1 MDLLNIVEDDIMTA
15 TVKPAKAS
23 TGVTLF
29 KEDCK
34 KCSGT
39 GKWTSYSG
47 FTTRTCFACKGVG
60 FHEYKTNS
68 VTRAK
73 ARERSV
79 LVKATKEADRLAD
92 FAEQYEAEYNWMVES
107 APTFGFAN
115 NMLDALKK
123 YGSLTERQLASVR
136 KCVLSSAD
144 RAIARAQAQAER
156 AESAPEVNLG
166 ALADAF
172 NSALE
177 KGNKHPR
184 LRLDSFV
191 FTPAPKLGKN
201 AGAIYI
207 KEEGQYLGKVIGNKF
222 FKVRECSEDQEKR
235 IIDASVDPKGA
246 AIKYG
251 RMLGACSVCGKTLKD
266 PESIEMGIGPICA
279 GKMGW

>member
-1 MDLLNIVEDDIMTA
+1 MNLLDISDDIITA

-29 KEDCK
+29 KENCK

-47 FTTRTCFACKGVG
+47 YTQRTCYACKGVG
-60 FHEYKTNS
+60 FHEFKTDS

-79 LVKATKEADRLAD
+79 VVKATKEADRLAS
-92 FAEQYEAEYNWMVES
+92 FAEQHEAEYNWMVES
-107 APTFGFAN
+107 APTFSFAQ

-123 YGSLTERQLASVR
+123 YGSLTERQLASVQ
-136 KCVLSSAD
+136 KCVISSAN
-144 RAIARAQAQAER
+144 RAIARAEEQANR
-156 AESAPEVNLG
+156 VESAPEVNLG
-166 ALADAF
+166 ALAEAF
-172 NSALE
+172 ANAKA
-177 KGNKHPR
+177 KGGKYPR

-191 FTPAPKLGKN
+191 FAPASDTSKN

-207 KEEGQYLGKVIGNKF
+207 EEHGQYLGKVVGNKF
-222 FKVRECSEDQEKR
+222 IKVRECSDAQEQR
-235 IIDASVDPKGA
+235 IIEASIDPKES

-251 RMLGACSVCGKTLKD
+251 RMMGACSVCNRTLVD

>member
-1 MDLLNIVEDDIMTA
+1 MELMNISDDIITA
-15 TVKPAKAS
+15 TVKQTKAS

-29 KEDCK
+29 KENCK

-47 FTTRTCFACKGVG
+47 YTQRTCYACKGVG
-60 FHEYKTNS
+60 FHEFKTDS

-79 LVKATKEADRLAD
+79 VVKATKEADRLAG
-92 FAEQYEAEYNWMVES
+92 FAEQYESEYSWMVES
-107 APTFGFAN
+107 APTFSFAQ

-123 YGSLTERQLASVR
+123 YGSLTERQLASVQ
-136 KCVLSSAD
+136 KCVISSAD
-144 RAIARAQAQAER
+144 RAIARAQEQAQRVET
-156 AESAPEVNLG
+156 APEVNLG
-166 ALADAF
+166 ALAEAF
-172 NSALE
+172 ANAKK
-177 KGNKHPR
+177 KGGKYPR

-191 FTPAPKLGKN
+191 FAPASDTSKN

-207 KEEGQYLGKVIGNKF
+207 EEHGQYLGKVVGNKF
-222 FKVRECSEDQEKR
+222 IKVRECSDAQEQR
-235 IIDASVDPKGA
+235 IIEASIDPKES

-251 RMLGACSVCGKTLKD
+251 RMMGACSVCNRTLVD

>member
-1 MDLLNIVEDDIMTA
+1 MNLLDLQDDIITA

-29 KEDCK
+29 KENCK
-34 KCSGT
+34 KCAGT

-47 FTTRTCFACKGVG
+47 YTQRTCYACKGVG
-60 FHEYKTNS
+60 YHEFKTDS
-68 VTRAK
+68 ATRAK

-79 LVKATKEADRLAD
+79 AVKASKEADCLAS
-92 FAEQYEAEYNWMVES
+92 FAEKHEAEYNWMVES
-107 APTFGFAN
+107 APTFSFAH

-123 YGSLTERQLASVR
+123 YGSLTERQLASVQ
-136 KCVLSSAD
+136 KCVISSAD
-144 RAIARAQAQAER
+144 RAIAKAQEQAQRVE
-156 AESAPEVNLG
+156 EAPEVNLS

-172 NSALE
+172 ASAKA
-177 KGNKHPR
+177 KGGKYPR

-191 FTPAPKLGKN
+191 FAPASDTSKN

-207 KEEGQYLGKVIGNKF
+207 EEHGQYLGKVVGNKF
-222 FKVRECSEDQEKR
+222 LKVRECSDAQEKR
-235 IIDASVDPKGA
+235 IIEASINPKES

-251 RMLGACSVCGKTLKD
+251 RMMGACSVCNRTLVD
-266 PESIEMGIGPICA
+266 PESIELGIGPICA

>member
-1 MDLLNIVEDDIMTA
+1 MNLLDISDDIITA
-15 TVKPAKAS
+15 TVKQTKAS

-29 KEDCK
+29 KENCK

-47 FTTRTCFACKGVG
+47 YTTRTCFACKGVG
-60 FHEYKTNS
+60 FHEFKTDS
-68 VTRAK
+68 ATRAK

-79 LVKATKEADRLAD
+79 VVKASKEEDRLTA
-92 FAEQYEAEYNWMVES
+92 FAMEHDAEYVWIMAS
-107 APTFGFAN
+107 APTFSFAQ
-115 NMLDALKK
+115 NMLDAIKK
-123 YGSLTERQLASVR
+123 YGSLTERQLASVQ
-136 KCVLSSAD
+136 KCIISN
-144 RAIARAQAQAER
+144 AER
-156 AESAPEVNLG
+156 AMNKALEQAQRVETAPEVNLG

-172 NSALE
+172 NSALS

-191 FTPAPKLGKN
+191 FTPAPMSGKN
-201 AGAIYI
+201 GGAIYI
-207 KEEGQYLGKVIGNKF
+207 KEDGQYLGKVIGNKF
-222 FKVRECSEDQEKR
+222 LKVRECSQEQEQR
-235 IIDASVDPKGA
+235 IIEASVDPKGF

>member
-1 MDLLNIVEDDIMTA
+1 MNLLDISDDIITA

-29 KEDCK
+29 KENCK

-39 GKWTSYSG
+39 GNWTSYSG
-47 FTTRTCFACKGVG
+47 YTTRTCYACKGVG
-60 FHEYKTNS
+60 FHEFKTDS
-68 VTRAK
+68 ATRAK

-79 LVKATKEADRLAD
+79 AVKASKEADRITG
-92 FAEQYEAEYNWMVES
+92 FAEQHEAEYNWMVES
-107 APTFGFAN
+107 APTFSFAQ

-123 YGSLTERQLASVR
+123 YGSLTERQLASVQ
-136 KCVLSSAD
+136 KCVISNAE
-144 RAIARAQAQAER
+144 RAIARAQEQVNR
-156 AESAPEVNLG
+156 VESAPEVNLG

-172 NSALE
+172 NSALS
-177 KGNKHPR
+177 KGNKYPR

-191 FTPAPKLGKN
+191 FTPAPAEGKN

-207 KEEGQYLGKVIGNKF
+207 KEDGQYLGKVLGNKF
-222 FKVRECSEDQEKR
+222 LKVRECSEEQEKR
-235 IIDASVDPKGA
+235 IIEASVDPKEA

-266 PESIEMGIGPICA
+266 PESIQLGIGPICA

>member
-1 MDLLNIVEDDIMTA
+1 MNLLDISDDIITA

-29 KEDCK
+29 KENCK

-47 FTTRTCFACKGVG
+47 YTQRTCYACKGVG
-60 FHEYKTNS
+60 FHEFKTDS
-68 VTRAK
+68 ATRAK

-79 LVKATKEADRLAD
+79 VVKATKEADRITG
-92 FAEQYEAEYNWMVES
+92 FAEQHESEYNWMVES
-107 APTFGFAN
+107 APTFSFAQ
-115 NMLDALKK
+115 NMLDAIKK
-123 YGSLTERQLASVR
+123 YGSLTERQLASVQ
-136 KCVLSSAD
+136 KCIISN
-144 RAIARAQAQAER
+144 AER
-156 AESAPEVNLG
+156 AMNKALEQAQRVESAPEVNLG

-172 NSALE
+172 NSALS

-191 FTPAPKLGKN
+191 FTPAPVTGNN

-207 KEEGQYLGKVIGNKF
+207 KEDGQYLGKVIGNKF
-222 FKVRECSEDQEKR
+222 LKVRECSQEQEQR
-235 IIDASVDPKGA
+235 IIEASIDPKES

-251 RMLGACSVCGKTLKD
+251 RMMGACSVCNRTLVD

>member
-1 MDLLNIVEDDIMTA
+1 MNLLDISDDIITA
-15 TVKPAKAS
+15 TVKPAKAL

-29 KEDCK
+29 KENCK

-47 FTTRTCFACKGVG
+47 YTQRTCYACKGVG
-60 FHEYKTNS
+60 FHEFKTDS

-79 LVKATKEADRLAD
+79 AVKASKEADRLAG
-92 FAEQYEAEYNWMVES
+92 FAEQHEAEYNWMVES
-107 APTFGFAN
+107 APTFSFAQ

-123 YGSLTERQLASVR
+123 YGSLTERQLASVQ
-136 KCVLSSAD
+136 KCVISS
-144 RAIARAQAQAER
+144 AER
-156 AESAPEVNLG
+156 AMNKALEQAQRVESAPEVNLG
-166 ALADAF
+166 ALAEAF
-172 NSALE
+172 ASAKA
-177 KGNKHPR
+177 KGGKYPR

-191 FTPAPKLGKN
+191 FTPAPDEGKN

-207 KEEGQYLGKVIGNKF
+207 KEDGQYLGKVLGNKF
-222 FKVRECSEDQEKR
+222 LKVRECSQEQEQR
-235 IIDASVDPKGA
+235 IIEASVDPKGA

-251 RMLGACSVCGKTLKD
+251 RMLGACSVCGKTLLD